1 MHGLH
6 LLAAHF
12 INQIFL
18 IGTVYVFVKCL
29 NGCRLK
35 PVPFLVCTML
45 GLWKIKAYTWVNTN
59 TCWSQCRFNIGI
71 AGFCVF
77 SFTTGELHTILQRFA
92 CWKPAIEMKSV
103 CLTYLNATAPAAF
116 AIRQHIYYDYCYRI
130 RWPCDS
136 ISRHSTPNQPSIE
149 ALI

>member
-77 SFTTGELHTILQRFA
+77 FLHDWRIAHYTAAICLLKASDRDEISMPNLSKCNCTGGFRYTPTYILWLLLPHQVAVR
-92 CWKPAIEMKSV
+92 
-103 CLTYLNATAPAAF
+103 LNK
-116 AIRQHIYYDYCYRI
+116 
-130 RWPCDS
+130 
-136 ISRHSTPNQPSIE
+136 STPNQPSIE